1 MEGET
6 IEAEKIREVVAGE
19 EAIAAKAAGEANAI
33 KEDCEKDLT
42 EAMPVLKAASEALDC
57 ITKNAITFVEK
68 LPRLSNDLKIVLS
81 TACALMLKPE
91 VNWIQILKKIFDY
104 WPTAVK
110 RQTNMTF

>member
-57 ITKNAITFVEK
+57 ITKNDITFVKK
-68 LPRLSNDLKIVLS
+68 LPQPPDDLKMVLS
-81 TACALMLKPE
+81 SVCVLMGLKPE
-91 VNWIQILKKIFDY
+91 GRMDPN
-104 WPTAVK
+104 T
-110 RQTNMTF
+110 